1 MPKKLHLKF
10 QVIPTSFDPVST
22 LGGKSATESS
32 AFPKNRKL
40 CALICTAFRQVFFR
54 GIKPINEE
62 KSQRKIQEKAEAK
75 KPEKRPR
82 NGDRKATGKWTKVQ
96 GHQPTHGRRRPW
108 KSGSLDFGQKCR
120 FSVLFR
126 VSRCLAPVIFLK
138 SDFWGMIS
146 VDLRQHHGSAIEI
159 IWSSSDTPKLPTGR
173 PRKHTFCPTDQ
184 EIDWTDVAGPLV
196 STNVWI
202 CIVIRHQ
209 TTCGSIDDHRKKNS
223 KRRGAARDSS
233 SDSAAN

>member
-1 MPKKLHLKF
+1 MVGRSNAQEASPQISGHSDI
-10 QVIPTSFDPVST
+10 VWPSFNSWQKI
-22 LGGKSATESS
+22 GHR
-32 AFPKNRKL
+32 AFGFSKNRKL
-40 CALICTAFRQVFFR
+40 CALICTTFRLVFFK
-54 GIKPINEE
+54 GINPINEE
-62 KSQRKIQEKAEAK
+62 KFQREIQEKLEAK

-82 NGDRKATGKWTKVQ
+82 NGDRKATQKWPKVQ
-96 GHQPTHGRRRPW
+96 GRREAW
-108 KSGSLDFGQKCR
+108 KSRSPDFRQKCR

-184 EIDWTDVAGPLV
+184 EIDWTDAAGPLV
-196 STNVWI
+196 ATNVWI
-202 CIVIRHQ
+202 FIVIRHQ
-209 TTCGSIDDHRKKNS
+209 TTYRSIDDHRKKNS

-233 SDSAAN
+233 SDSTAN

>member
-1 MPKKLHLKF
+1 MVAGDLGPW
-10 QVIPTSFDPVST
+10 SPVT
-22 LGGKSATESS
+22 MAQG
-32 AFPKNRKL
+32 
-40 CALICTAFRQVFFR
+40 C
-54 GIKPINEE
+54 
-62 KSQRKIQEKAEAK
+62 
-75 KPEKRPR
+75 RP
-82 NGDRKATGKWTKVQ
+82 
-96 GHQPTHGRRRPW
+96 HGRRWPWVHGRWRPW
-108 KSGSLDFGQKCR
+108 KSRPLDFRQKCR

-138 SDFWGMIS
+138 SNFWGMIS

-202 CIVIRHQ
+202 FIVIRHQ
-209 TTCGSIDDHRKKNS
+209 ATYGSIDDHRKKNS

>member
-40 CALICTAFRQVFFR
+40 CALICTAFRRVFFR

-62 KSQRKIQEKAEAK
+62 KCQRKIQEKTEAK

-96 GHQPTHGRRRPW
+96 GRRCPWPKVASPMVTGDHGCMVAGDPRNPGRRISA
-108 KSGSLDFGQKCR
+108 KSVVFP
-120 FSVLFR
+120 FFFAFR
-126 VSRCLAPVIFLK
+126 
-138 SDFWGMIS
+138 
-146 VDLRQHHGSAIEI
+146 
-159 IWSSSDTPKLPTGR
+159 
-173 PRKHTFCPTDQ
+173 
-184 EIDWTDVAGPLV
+184 DVWPL
-196 STNVWI
+196 
-202 CIVIRHQ
+202 
-209 TTCGSIDDHRKKNS
+209 
-223 KRRGAARDSS
+223 
-233 SDSAAN
+233 

>member
-22 LGGKSATESS
+22 LCGKSTTGSS

-40 CALICTAFRQVFFR
+40 CALICTAFRRVFFR

-62 KSQRKIQEKAEAK
+62 KCQRKIQEKTEAK

-82 NGDRKATGKWTKVQ
+82 NGDRKVIGKWTKVQ
-96 GHQPTHGRRRPW
+96 GRRRPW
-108 KSGSLDFGQKCR
+108 KSGSPNFSQKCC

-138 SDFWGMIS
+138 FDF
-146 VDLRQHHGSAIEI
+146 
-159 IWSSSDTPKLPTGR
+159 
-173 PRKHTFCPTDQ
+173 
-184 EIDWTDVAGPLV
+184 
-196 STNVWI
+196 
-202 CIVIRHQ
+202 
-209 TTCGSIDDHRKKNS
+209 
-223 KRRGAARDSS
+223 
-233 SDSAAN
+233 